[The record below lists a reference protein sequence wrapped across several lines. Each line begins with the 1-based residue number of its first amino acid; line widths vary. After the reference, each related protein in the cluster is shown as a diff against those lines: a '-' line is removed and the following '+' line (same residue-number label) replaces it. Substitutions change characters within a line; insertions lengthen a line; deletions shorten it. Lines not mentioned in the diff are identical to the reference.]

1 LRSWWHGGIVR
12 RCDPDVMY
20 RFLAETVVLAHL
32 AFVLFVVLGGLL
44 ALKWRRIAWAHVPAA
59 VWGVVVEW
67 SGRVCPLTPLEG
79 WLRTKAGG
87 ETYAGGFVE
96 HYIVPVLYP
105 ARLTRGLQCALG
117 VAALV
122 VNVLIY
128 WRVRYACRFSQA

>member
-1 LRSWWHGGIVR
+1 MAWRHRTPLA
-12 RCDPDVMY
+12 PLDVMY
-20 RFLAETVVLAHL
+20 RFLAETVVFAHL

-59 VWGVVVEW
+59 LWGVVVEL
-67 SGRVCPLTPLEG
+67 SGWACPLTPLEG
-79 WLRTKAGG
+79 WLRTKAGD

-105 ARLTRGLQCALG
+105 ARLTRSLQCALG

-128 WRVRYACRFSQA
+128 WRVYRPRFQG